1 MNLSGFDTINAYLTK
16 IKQTIEDSG
25 INEEFEIF
33 YRGEGS
39 NYKETLPG
47 IFHNEGIQL
56 ENEHKLFRELEL
68 RYPNIFGGAKSTI
81 DKLAIMQHY
90 GLSTR
95 LLDFTTNP
103 LLALYMALDNN
114 PSLPTIKIIFV
125 KKDAIKY
132 YDSDT
137 VSIFANF
144 AKSKPPKIEITKK
157 EILWMIETI
166 LENYEI
172 GYEGLTDENKKIIQ
186 NKFDEKMEKIK
197 DDEALQK
204 LFGELKQIYN
214 ADNAT
219 VEVNKLA
226 EISIH
231 LQQNDPKYALA
242 EGFNY
247 AVGYTHFLLH
257 LIKDEKPYFKDMIW
271 IEHFDTNVLFVKPK
285 HNSQRI
291 INQAGLFALF
301 GLKNGKKESYSLEDF
316 ENSIANGDNHFKLK
330 KFTLSEC
337 VGNTT
342 DLSDEDLKHLKKAL
356 GILGIT
362 KDRVY
367 PEMENASKYIKELFA
382 TD

>member
-1 MNLSGFDTINAYLTK
+1 MDLSGFDIINAYLTK
-16 IKQTIEDSG
+16 IKQIIMDSE
-25 INEEFEIF
+25 INEDFEIF

-39 NYKETLPG
+39 NYEKTLPG
-47 IFHNEGIQL
+47 IFHSEGIQL

-68 RYPNIFGGAKSTI
+68 RYPNIFDGAKSTI

-114 PSLPTIKIIFV
+114 PKTPTIKIIFV

-157 EILWMIETI
+157 EILWIIETM
-166 LENYEI
+166 LEYYDMEYEDLTNSEKEII
-172 GYEGLTDENKKIIQ
+172 GK
-186 NKFDEKMEKIK
+186 KFDEKIEKIK
-197 DDEALQK
+197 DDEELKK
-204 LFGELKQIYN
+204 LFEYLKQIYD
-214 ADNAT
+214 ADNEN
-219 VEVNKLA
+219 VEVNELA
-226 EISIH
+226 KFSIQ
-231 LQQNDPKYALA
+231 LQQNDPKYAFA

-247 AVGYTHFLLH
+247 AVGYTHSLLH
-257 LIKDEKPYFKDMIW
+257 LIKDEKPYFKDLIW
-271 IEHFDTNVLFVKPK
+271 VEHFDTNVIFVKPK

-301 GLKNGKKESYSLEDF
+301 GLKNGQKESYSLEDF
-316 ENSIANGDNHFKLK
+316 ENNSANKDKHFKMK
-330 KFTLSEC
+330 KFTLCEC
-337 VGNTT
+337 V
-342 DLSDEDLKHLKKAL
+342 EDLCTDDYIKHTKKAL

-367 PEMENASKYIKELFA
+367 PEMENASKYIKELFM
-382 TD
+382 TK